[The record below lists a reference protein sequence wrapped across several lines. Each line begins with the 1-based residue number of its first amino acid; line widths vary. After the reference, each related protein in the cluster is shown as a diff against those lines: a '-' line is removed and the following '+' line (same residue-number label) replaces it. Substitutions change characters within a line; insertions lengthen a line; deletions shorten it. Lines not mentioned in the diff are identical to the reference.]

1 MDTNDNGEI
10 DIDEFMAF
18 IYMADKVKTNDSR
31 TKDTV
36 FHIRKAS
43 LKLNKTDVMMMF
55 SKMPMSMNPSFSH
68 KAMEKRLK
76 NKPSSSLLPEFVS
89 NTMQYKDI
97 AKIGSL

>member
-18 IYMADKVKTNDSR
+18 IYMADKVKTNDRR

-36 FHIRKAS
+36 FHIRKSS
-43 LKLNKTDVMMMF
+43 LKLNKTDVMTMF

-68 KAMEKRLK
+68 KEMEKRLK
-76 NKPSSSLLPEFVS
+76 HKPSSSLLPEFES